1 MDPRME
7 SMVDAFLEE
16 KDLTYRVY
24 VNDMVSVQ
32 VGDRRPWTIEFMLK
46 EKGGYIFT
54 TFPVSGPTARAPA
67 LRRACR
73 AVEQACGMHCY
84 RDEDGEIVAAEKLS
98 DEIPDEIFGQYCLKK
113 LRKFDYTL
121 ETVVFPQLVFALES
135 SLADR
140 LFLRLAKAYYHA
152 EDLPI
157 HVTDWNTSAL
167 YRKLMRRRFAEEIRR
182 LGVID
187 MTDCP
192 INTGASAE
200 QHSTGRTEKAPSR
213 RRTATGKRPQKK
225 VRRQKKEEE
234 ERQTP
239 VLLYMTLAV
248 LTVQMFFLQI
258 LWALSRYGL
267 EDPYLFGIR
276 REFLV
281 YAALAVWLGILVPP
295 LMRRKRGI
303 AACGILVLSALFY
316 TGFVMLL
323 NNLWHCMEYLP
334 LFASAWDRYGPGSLI
349 AAFWQLLGQDLRY
362 CEGMAACRYPAVFLI
377 AVAAIAAGYG
387 FRFALRPRL
396 RAVLSGSREDAVVL
410 RQHR

>member
-54 TFPVSGPTARAPA
+54 TFPVSGAATRAPA
-67 LRRACR
+67 VRKACR

-84 RDEDGEIVAAEKLS
+84 RDEDGDVVAAEKLS
-98 DEIPDEIFGQYCLKK
+98 DEIPDEIFGQYCLNK
-113 LRKFDYTL
+113 LRKFDHTL

-140 LFLRLAKAYYHA
+140 LFLRLTKAYYHA

-157 HVTDWNTSAL
+157 HLTDWKTSAL
-167 YRKLMRRRFAEEIRR
+167 YRKMMRRRFAEEIRR

-192 INTGASAE
+192 ISTGVPAE
-200 QHSTGRTEKAPSR
+200 QHSAGGKEKAPSR
-213 RRTATGKRPQKK
+213 RTAAGKRPQKK
-225 VRRQKKEEE
+225 AHRQKEEGE
-234 ERQTP
+234 ERQAP
-239 VLLYMTLAV
+239 VLLYMTLAAF
-248 LTVQMFFLQI
+248 TVQMFFLQI

-267 EDPYLFGIR
+267 EDPYLFGVR

-295 LMRRKRGI
+295 LMRRKRWI
-303 AACGILVLSALFY
+303 AANGILVLSALFY
-316 TGFVMLL
+316 TGFVLLL
-323 NNLWHCMEYLP
+323 NNLWHCMEYLRF
-334 LFASAWDRYGPGSLI
+334 FASAWDRYGPGSLI

-362 CEGMAACRYPAVFLI
+362 SEGMAIYRYPAVFLI
-377 AVAAIAAGYG
+377 AMFAIAAGYG

-396 RAVLSGSREDAVVL
+396 RAALSGSRENAVVL